1 MKRII
6 FAALVLLLAGAL
18 PAAADKKPTHRI
30 IMQLASGDTTEWKA
44 TINNLRNLKRGWGND
59 VAIEVVA
66 HGPGV
71 GFLLTRKTTQHEAIR
86 ALKDQG
92 VAFLICENSLREK
105 KIDRSEV
112 IQEAG
117 FVPMGIGEIVMKQ
130 EEGWSYL
137 KAGF

>member
-1 MKRII
+1 MKRILI
-6 FAALVLLLAGAL
+6 ITLTLLMAGVL
-18 PAAADKKPTHRI
+18 PAAARKMPPHRI
-30 IMQLASGDTTEWKA
+30 IMQLASGDTAEWKA
-44 TINNLRNLKRGWGND
+44 TINNLKNLKQGWGND

-86 ALKDQG
+86 ALKDGG
-92 VAFLICENSLREK
+92 VAFVICENSLREK
-105 KIDRSEV
+105 KIDRLEV
-112 IQEAG
+112 IPEAG
-117 FVPMGIGEIVMKQ
+117 FVPMGIGEIVLKQ